1 MSRSVERSVLERI
14 ILFLVGV
21 LVSQWIFVIEDL
33 SLVTNAMTVC
43 LILVSV
49 RTGMASILKENKL
62 KEIDELRE
70 VEEM

>member
-33 SLVTNAMTVC
+33 SLVTNTITVC
-43 LILVSV
+43 LVLVSV
-49 RTGMASILKENKL
+49 RTGMSSILKENKL

>member
-1 MSRSVERSVLERI
+1 MRSVERSVLERI

-33 SLVTNAMTVC
+33 SLVVNTITVC

-49 RTGMASILKENKL
+49 RTGMLSILKENKL

-70 VEEM
+70 MEVM